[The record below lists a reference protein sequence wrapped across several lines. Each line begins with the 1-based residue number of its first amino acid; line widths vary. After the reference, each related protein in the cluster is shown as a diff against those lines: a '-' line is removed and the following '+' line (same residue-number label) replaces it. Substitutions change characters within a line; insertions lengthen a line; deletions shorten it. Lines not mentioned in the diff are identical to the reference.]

1 MKNAKI
7 AAAITAAVAAVLAVL
22 GKAFN
27 FGVDTTT
34 QILMHFGYDW
44 GRAAARA
51 PFYFSISLG
60 LTGILACI
68 GWIIS
73 EDARHRLWKRWS
85 KPRYSLQMLDDF
97 RVRVQHRKT
106 HSNRTRAVLD
116 AETQAT

>member
-1 MKNAKI
+1 MRNAKI

-34 QILMHFGYDW
+34 QILMRFGYDW

-73 EDARHRLWKRWS
+73 EDARHRLWKKWS
-85 KPRYSLQMLDDF
+85 KPRYS
-97 RVRVQHRKT
+97 KI
-106 HSNRTRAVLD
+106 TRNHARNPEYPYQKRRD
-116 AETQAT
+116 